1 VPVII
6 WINGGFGAGKTTL
19 AEELHRRLP
28 DAVVYDPEDVGIM
41 LWKWLRPNDDFQ
53 HLPSWRELVV
63 ATALSLRRHHADT
76 LIVPMAL
83 IRGAYRAE
91 ILGGLAA
98 AGEEVL
104 HVFLE
109 ADAGVLRE
117 RLNDRMGI
125 PGNPGANQSAREWA
139 LSRVDAAV
147 VAAARQPTGTL
158 LLRSDRLTPA
168 ELADE
173 VLAAAGLRQAR
184 SFSHAPPSALFCR
197 VPSCAIMHLGGV
209 GIMRFFRQADRPGWY
224 RPGG

>member
-1 VPVII
+1 MPVII

-41 LWKWLRPNDDFQ
+41 LWKWMPPNGDFQ

-76 LIVPMAL
+76 LIVPMSL
-83 IRGAYRAE
+83 IRDTYRTE
-91 ILGGLAA
+91 ILGGLAD
-98 AGEEVL
+98 AGEQVL
-104 HVFLE
+104 HVFLA

-117 RLNDRMGI
+117 RLNDRARVTH
-125 PGNPGANQSAREWA
+125 PGNPEWDQAARKFG
-139 LSRVDAAV
+139 LTSVDETVA
-147 VAAARQPTGTL
+147 AAARQPGGTL

-173 VLAAAGLRQAR
+173 VLAAAGLRQASGDRKRLQQAR
-184 SFSHAPPSALFCR
+184 SLDS
-197 VPSCAIMHLGGV
+197 
-209 GIMRFFRQADRPGWY
+209 QET
-224 RPGG
+224 